1 MLVCAADK
9 QTACMQF
16 RAWEIGRMDE
26 IRDQIEA
33 IQRETER
40 HAFSSFSQAD
50 ALRVGKTLLGL
61 AEGEGLCV
69 AVGVDLGEQ
78 VSFRAA
84 LPGTSADYQHW
95 IERKFA
101 TVRRFAKASMQL
113 ELQARLEPDFGTERA
128 LDPSRYVLCGGA
140 VPICVGSTMVGA
152 IGCAG
157 LASIDDHRLVI
168 RAIETY
174 RKAIDGS

>member
-1 MLVCAADK
+1 MSL
-9 QTACMQF
+9 
-16 RAWEIGRMDE
+16 
-26 IRDQIEA
+26 
-33 IQRETER
+33 
-40 HAFSSFSQAD
+40 
-50 ALRVGKTLLGL
+50 GKTLLSL
-61 AEGEGLCV
+61 AEDEGLRV

-78 VSFRAA
+78 VIFRAA

-101 TVRRFAKASMQL
+101 SVRRFARASMQL
-113 ELQARLEPDFGTERA
+113 ELQARLEPDFASERT

-140 VPICVGSTMVGA
+140 VPICVGTVMVGA

-174 RKAIDGS
+174 RKGIDGR